1 MSNAKT
7 FITKIKIKVPRPEEG
22 RLRFDDKKR
31 LNDPDFCVNDEKEIE
46 VELKIISEQQ
56 YDLEKN
62 KREGFIEYEDG
73 SNMEDLEFNNQNK
86 FKYKKDKF
94 KYLAEWEMSQ
104 LYIKDTDPRLKAK

>member
-1 MSNAKT
+1 MNDAKT

-31 LNDPDFCVNDEKEIE
+31 LGDPEFCVNDEQEIE

-56 YDLEKN
+56 YNLEKN

-73 SNMEDLEFNNQNK
+73 SNMEDLKLIN
-86 FKYKKDKF
+86 
-94 KYLAEWEMSQ
+94 
-104 LYIKDTDPRLKAK
+104 

>member
-1 MSNAKT
+1 MNDAKT

-31 LNDPDFCVNDEKEIE
+31 LGDPEFCVNDEQEIE

-56 YDLEKN
+56 YNLEKN

-73 SNMEDLEFNNQNK
+73 SNMEDLKFNNKNK
-86 FKYKKDKF
+86 FQYKKDKF
-94 KYLAEWEMSQ
+94 KYLAEWEMCQ
-104 LYIKDTDPRLKAK
+104 LYIKNTDPRLKAK